1 MFSKDINK
9 LFQISYFS
17 EHLWVIADT
26 LMQVVEE
33 IPLPSIFGNLMCMK
47 KQEHNGIN
55 RSSRSQMFFKIGV
68 LFHKKAPVLESLFNK
83 VAGLRPATLLK
94 RLWYRLFPVNFVKF
108 LTTPFFKEHLLQ
120 LLLTMALSP
129 NILSNNLSL

>member
-47 KQEHNGIN
+47 K
-55 RSSRSQMFFKIGV
+55 
-68 LFHKKAPVLESLFNK
+68 
-83 VAGLRPATLLK
+83 
-94 RLWYRLFPVNFVKF
+94 
-108 LTTPFFKEHLLQ
+108 
-120 LLLTMALSP
+120 
-129 NILSNNLSL
+129 